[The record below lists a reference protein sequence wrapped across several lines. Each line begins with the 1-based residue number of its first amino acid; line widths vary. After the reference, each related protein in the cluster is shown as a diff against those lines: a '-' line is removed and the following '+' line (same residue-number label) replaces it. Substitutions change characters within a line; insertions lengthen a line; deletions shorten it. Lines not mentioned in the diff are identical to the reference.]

1 MKKLAIAVILT
12 FILAPCLAAA
22 PPSVQELLRWVPASA
37 QVVMAV
43 NGAALRAH
51 PLVQSWL
58 IEHPAGWSGVDADLK
73 RFLADA
79 GLDPV
84 RDVDTIVVA
93 MSELGSGPS
102 GGFAL
107 FAGHYD
113 ITALGAAFAKR
124 GGAPEKVAGTTV
136 YCFTSEHG
144 TSGAVALFSNDLVI
158 AGDETTLR
166 TVLGQPA
173 VSSNLASQ
181 EIAAGHIDPRA
192 PFWLAAVIPEQAR
205 AKAKELSQ
213 RVHGE
218 DSNAVRG
225 VVAASGAVRR
235 ATLQAFLDGNLR
247 LSGSAEANTAENAEL
262 LRDLV
267 KGALATMRLNLQ
279 DKGPELVD
287 VLRNVEVKVKA
298 NKVSVAGSIPVA
310 LLQKL
315 AAEHKASAAHPG
327 ENQI

>member
-1 MKKLAIAVILT
+1 MKKLVIAVILT
-12 FILAPCLAAA
+12 LILAPCLAAA
-22 PPSVQELLRWVPASA
+22 PPSVQDLLRWVPASA

-58 IEHPAGWSGVDADLK
+58 LEHPAGWSGVDTDLK
-73 RFLADA
+73 RFLEDA

-84 RDVDTIVVA
+84 RDVDAMVVA
-93 MSELGSGPS
+93 TSALGSGHN
-102 GGFAL
+102 GGFAV

-113 ITALGAAFAKR
+113 VAALGTAFAKR
-124 GGAPEKVAGTTV
+124 GGVAEKIAGTTV
-136 YCFTSEHG
+136 YSFTSEHG
-144 TSGAVALFSNDLVI
+144 KSGGVALFSNDLVI
-158 AGDETTLR
+158 AGDEATLR

-205 AKAKELSQ
+205 AKATELSQ
-213 RVHGE
+213 RMHGE
-218 DSNAVRG
+218 GSNAVSG
-225 VVAASGAVRR
+225 VVAASGAVQR
-235 ATLQAFLDGNLR
+235 ATLQAFLDDNLR
-247 LSGSAEANTAENAEL
+247 LSGLAQANTAENAEL

-267 KGALATMRLNLQ
+267 KGALATMRLNFQ
-279 DKGPELVD
+279 EKSPELVE

-298 NKVSVAGSIPVA
+298 NEVSVAGSIPIA

-315 AAEHKASAAHPG
+315 AAEHKATATHPA
-327 ENQI
+327 ETHI